1 MGALTRTFLTDK
13 KKEEE
18 GIWIEVVV
26 NDDKSL
32 ARMRVKRMGP
42 NNKAFTKRY
51 AILARKFRSMRGEKE
66 ELERQALM
74 AAFLDTC
81 LVTWENIENIHK
93 AKPGEKR
100 EQYMPF
106 SRENAEALFEAMP
119 ELLDFVVI
127 RATEVENFQND
138 QPDVE
143 LKNSLPSSNTP

>member
-18 GIWIEVVV
+18 GTWIEVAV
-26 NDDKSL
+26 NDDKTI

-51 AILARKFRSMRGEKE
+51 AILARKFRSMRGDKE
-66 ELERQALM
+66 ELERQALI
-74 AAFLDTC
+74 AAFVDTC
-81 LVTWENIENIHK
+81 LVGWENIENIHK

-100 EQYMPF
+100 EPYMAF
-106 SRENAEALFEAMP
+106 SKENANELFEVLP

-127 RATEVENFQND
+127 RATEVENFQSE
-138 QPDVE
+138 QAEVE
-143 LKNSLPSSNTP
+143 LKNLSPSSNTL